1 MFDQF
6 NINMRVTLV
15 FCVSEEG
22 SYLIVEGVKQKL
34 QEVRRS
40 GVAGGFQYHISLLRT
55 IETDQNKEK

>member
-1 MFDQF
+1 M
-6 NINMRVTLV
+6 

-34 QEVRRS
+34 QGVRRG
-40 GVAGGFQYHISLLRT
+40 GVVGGFQYHISLLRT